1 MNSIVSYPDRGI
13 GGSNKY
19 RGNCSPRLIEDLI
32 KQYKLKEISDY
43 MCGSNTTKD
52 VGERF
57 NIKTNTYDL
66 NIGFDLINDEIKET
80 GQNFIFWHPPY
91 WDIIKYS
98 GNMYGNTALENDISQ
113 IKDYEEFMRIANEL
127 LFKQFA
133 TLKTGGRMAILM
145 ADVKKKGKLYSML
158 LDFIKPDTVE
168 NIVIKAQHNC
178 WSDRV
183 DYGNKNFIPIV
194 HEYLLILRRDNP
206 YIQTLKIT
214 KDYSFDIR
222 DSKSATWKD
231 IIYSI
236 FEKEKKPLS
245 LRDIYDRISKNK
257 KALNNKHY
265 KEKIRQTLRSY
276 DRIFECTERG
286 VYKIVE
292 DTPTS

>member
-1 MNSIVSYPDRGI
+1 MNSIVSYPDRGV
-13 GGSNKY
+13 GGNNKY
-19 RGNCSPRLIEDLI
+19 RGNCSPKLIEDLI
-32 KQYKLKEISDY
+32 KQYGLREISDY

-52 VGERF
+52 VGEKM

-98 GNMYGNTALENDISQ
+98 GNMYGNKPLTSDISQ
-113 IKDYEEFMRIANEL
+113 IADYKEFMEISNEL

-133 TLKTGGRMAILM
+133 TLKTGGRIAILM

-158 LDFIKPDTVE
+158 LDFIKPDTIE

-178 WSDRV
+178 WSDRK
-183 DYGNKNFIPIV
+183 DYANKNFIPIV

-222 DSKSATWKD
+222 DSKLVTWKD
-231 IIYSI
+231 VIYSVL
-236 FEKEKKPLS
+236 EKEKNALS
-245 LRDIYDRISKNK
+245 LSDIYNKISSYK
-257 KALNNKHY
+257 KAQNNKY
-265 KEKIRQTLRSY
+265 YREKIRQVLRSY
-276 DRIFECTERG
+276 DNIFDCTGRG
-286 VYKIVE
+286 YYKIKVG
-292 DTPTS
+292 